1 MPRADSESGRVPYG
15 LVGEYLKATDMSAAS
30 RERTRRVLLDAAVE
44 QFARFGYMDT
54 SHADIAAEAGIGRTT
69 FYEYFASKEE
79 LLVDLVATRVPELMG
94 ELVTEIPAGL
104 PPEDELAELT
114 ARMVEFVGTDHLG
127 LLLHQEVPR
136 LSDAAQ
142 ARIAESHV
150 NLSTAFTDIYRR
162 GVERGVFRE
171 MPPRLAVRLMYQLIM
186 TAGREV
192 MDSPDPKG
200 EVHDIADATV
210 GFLLSGLKKI

>member
-1 MPRADSESGRVPYG
+1 MP
-15 LVGEYLKATDMSAAS
+15 AAS
-30 RERTRRVLLDAAVE
+30 RERTRRALLDAAVE
-44 QFARFGYMDT
+44 QFARFGYMET

-69 FYEYFASKEE
+69 FYEYFSSKEE

-94 ELVTEIPAGL
+94 ELVAEIPPGL
-104 PPEDELAELT
+104 TPEDELAELT

-150 NLSTAFTDIYRR
+150 NLSTAFADIYRR
-162 GVERGVFRE
+162 GVADGVFRE

-192 MDSPDPKG
+192 MDAADPKG
-200 EVHDIADATV
+200 EVHTIADAAV
-210 GFLLSGLKKI
+210 AFVLNGLKK

>member
-1 MPRADSESGRVPYG
+1 
-15 LVGEYLKATDMSAAS
+15 MSAES
-30 RERTRRVLLDAAVE
+30 RERTRRALLDAAVE
-44 QFARFGYMDT
+44 HFARFGYMHT

-79 LLVDLVATRVPELMG
+79 LLVDLVATRVPELMD
-94 ELVTEIPAGL
+94 ELVAEIPDGL
-104 PPEDELAELT
+104 PAEKELAELT

-142 ARIAESHV
+142 AQIAESHV
-150 NLSTAFTDIYRR
+150 NLSRAFTVIYQR
-162 GVERGVFRE
+162 GMSTGVFRA
-171 MPPRLAVRLMYQLIM
+171 MPPRLAVRLMYQVIM

-192 MDSPDPKG
+192 MDSPEPKQ
-200 EVHDIADATV
+200 EVHSITDAAV
-210 GFLLSGLKKI
+210 GFLIAGLRP

>member
-1 MPRADSESGRVPYG
+1 
-15 LVGEYLKATDMSAAS
+15 MSAES
-30 RERTRRVLLDAAVE
+30 RERTRRALLDAAVE
-44 QFARFGYMDT
+44 HFARFGYMNT

-79 LLVDLVATRVPELMG
+79 LLVDLVATRVPELMN
-94 ELVTEIPAGL
+94 ELVGAIPDGL
-104 PPEDELAELT
+104 PAEKELAELT

-150 NLSTAFTDIYRR
+150 NLSKAFTAIYQR
-162 GVERGVFRE
+162 GTSTGVFRS
-171 MPPRLAVRLMYQLIM
+171 MPPRLAVRLMYQVIM

-192 MDSPDPKG
+192 MDAAEPKQ
-200 EVHDIADATV
+200 EVHGIADAAV
-210 GFLLSGLKKI
+210 AFLIAGLRP